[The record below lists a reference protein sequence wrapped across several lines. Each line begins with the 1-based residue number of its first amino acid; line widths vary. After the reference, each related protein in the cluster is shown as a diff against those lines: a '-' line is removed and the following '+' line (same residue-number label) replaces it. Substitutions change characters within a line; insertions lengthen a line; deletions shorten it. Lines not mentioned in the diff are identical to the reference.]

1 MPVLPSSYVSPPW
14 FYFNAHVETVLPSV
28 FRKVLGVN
36 YSREK
41 IDTPDGDFL
50 NLDWSCVG
58 GERLLIVSHGLE
70 GDSQRHYARALVKLF
85 NQHGMDVLVWN
96 NRSCGGE
103 LNVQP
108 VLYHHG
114 SSQDLDT
121 VVQHVLAT
129 RRYAELFLA
138 GISMGG
144 AQTLNYLGKK
154 GVDVPCILKK
164 AAVYSTPV
172 HLPSS
177 AATLRRPG
185 NKFYAE
191 KFLRKLKKKMEAK
204 GKQYPGLI
212 DLERLPD
219 VRNFD
224 DFDTHY
230 TAKLHGFADAVD
242 FYEQASPHTRLEEI
256 SIPTLIL
263 NAANDPLLG
272 RECFPMSIAQ
282 RSEKIFLEIPS
293 RGGHTG
299 FTVRGSEFTYAEYHL
314 LEFLTDIQFTRSDKK
329 NKA

>member
-1 MPVLPSSYVSPPW
+1 MPILSSSYTQAPLFYLNGHFETIIPSIWRKIEGVS
-14 FYFNAHVETVLPSV
+14 YE
-28 FRKVLGVN
+28 
-36 YSREK
+36 REK

-50 NLDWSCVG
+50 NLDWSRVE

-85 NQHGMDVLVWN
+85 NQQGIDVLVWN

-103 LNVQP
+103 LNLQP

-121 VVQHVLAT
+121 VVLHVLSST
-129 RRYAELFLA
+129 RYSELFLA

-154 GVDVPCILKK
+154 GENVPSILKK

-177 AATLRRPG
+177 AATLRRPI
-185 NKFYAE
+185 NRFYNQ
-191 KFLRKLKKKMEAK
+191 KFLGKLKKKMEAI

-219 VRNFD
+219 VRDFD
-224 DFDTHY
+224 EFDTHY
-230 TAKLHGFADAVD
+230 TAKLHGFADAAD
-242 FYEQASPHTRLEEI
+242 FYEQASPHTHLKGIRV
-256 SIPTLIL
+256 PTLIL
-263 NAANDPLLG
+263 NAINDPLLG
-272 RECFPMSIAQ
+272 KECYPTEFAQ
-282 RSEKIFLEIPS
+282 SSTKIFLEMPK

-299 FTVRGSEFTYAEYHL
+299 FTILDSEFNYAEKRL
-314 LEFLTDIQFTRSDKK
+314 LEFLTQV
-329 NKA
+329 